1 MKKYFNHAI
10 ILECIC
16 IAYTIIHNNFIHISQ
31 QGMFA
36 AAFLIMAISLYLFW
50 QCFTNKDL
58 SKQQKNIGLLFASI
72 PILCI
77 LAFGIWMILFAS
89 TTH

>member
-16 IAYTIIHNNFIHISQ
+16 ITYTIIHNCIHISQ

-50 QCFTNKDL
+50 QCFTNKSL
-58 SKQQKNIGLLFASI
+58 SKQQKYIGLFFASI
-72 PILCI
+72 PLLCI
-77 LAFGIWMILFAS
+77 IGFGILMMVYTKIA
-89 TTH
+89 H